1 MTECTENDFLFK
13 QVADSSFMERTA
25 HIVKTKLQQ
34 ECKSL
39 LLLFFALISSLIY
52 AQDTQGGIAG
62 KVAMID
68 GQPLRAISVSLLG
81 TNHQTLTDDDGNYKF
96 TNLNAGQYTVKL
108 QILGNKE
115 IQLPVEVKGGE
126 TTSLDYQLTKE
137 NIQAI
142 QEVVIM
148 KNTNRFSKKESGFVA
163 RLPLKNLENPQVYN
177 TVTKELFQ
185 EQVAV
190 DLGSISKNVPG
201 AGVPMIANQGRVT
214 FRSRGFETEP
224 NARNGVAGAAFS
236 VIDPVNLERIEAIKG
251 PSATLF
257 GKSVAS
263 SYGGVYNRVTKKPYN
278 GFGGEVG
285 YVGGSWDYNRL
296 TVDVNTPVNKDRTAL
311 FRLNAAGTFEK
322 SFQDLGFTNSLAI
335 APSFSYQINDRM
347 SLLLD
352 VEFNQAKGTSVVR
365 FNPYTGSNK
374 TQSIADMKFPY
385 YKNFLG
391 DDLAYETQMMNI
403 FAQLNYKVSEN
414 WTSQTIVSRARSTIN
429 GYISA
434 INGKTDSTASAQV
447 MVGTTSFIAT
457 NIQQN
462 FIGDF
467 HIGRFRNRM
476 VVGLDYYNNS
486 NHFDRYHTN
495 TKVFNFVHPSADFRV
510 NHNTIDALTATSVAR
525 RENNGDNTYA
535 AYVSNVFNVTD
546 QLMVMASLR
555 VDRFQFKGVYDIA
568 TGEVKGGLSN
578 SGTQTGPY
586 GQTALSPKLGLVY
599 EILKNKVSLFGNYM
613 NGFNNVSGTDINGNT
628 FKPEYANQLEFG
640 VKGDL
645 FNHRL
650 VGTLSYYNIRVDNI
664 LRTNPDDINYSI
676 QDGTQLSK
684 GFEAEITA
692 NPFDGLNIVAGYAY
706 NDSKFTNANPSV
718 NGLRPALSGPANM
731 FNFWVSY
738 RIPQGKLKGLGI
750 GGGGNMGS
758 SSYQTNTQTAKVI
771 IPSYTMLDLGIFYD
785 QPKYRVGLKFD
796 NITNEKAWSVRL
808 TPQAPA
814 RFLGSVSLKF

>member
-1 MTECTENDFLFK
+1 MLPGRHMPHSAETRQNDISTKKQQWIKPIFIFLY
-13 QVADSSFMERTA
+13 
-25 HIVKTKLQQ
+25 
-34 ECKSL
+34 
-39 LLLFFALISSLIY
+39 SLIGLTTLH
-52 AQDTQGGIAG
+52 AQNLQGSISG
-62 KVAMID
+62 KVNMVD
-68 GQPLRAISVSLLG
+68 GQPLRAISVSLPEA
-81 TNHQTLTDDDGNYKF
+81 NRQTLTDDEGNYHF
-96 TNLNAGQYTVKL
+96 VNLNAGSYTVKL
-108 QILGNKE
+108 QILGAKE
-115 IQLPVEVKGGE
+115 VRLPAEVKAGE
-126 TTSLDYQLTKE
+126 TTILDYQLTQE

-278 GFGGEVG
+278 DFGGEVG
-285 YVGGSWDYNRL
+285 YVGGSWNYNRL

-311 FRLNAAGTFEK
+311 FRLNAAGTTEK
-322 SFQDLGFTNSLAI
+322 SFQDIGFTNSLAI

-365 FNPYTGSNK
+365 FNPYTGSK
-374 TQSIADMKFPY
+374 KIQSIADMKFPY
-385 YKNFLG
+385 YKNFLS
-391 DDLAYETQMMNI
+391 DDLAYETQMLNI

-414 WTSQTIVSRARSTIN
+414 WTSQTILSRARSTIN

-467 HIGRFRNRM
+467 RIGRFRNRM
-476 VVGLDYYNNS
+476 VVGLDFYNNS

-510 NHNTIDALTATSVAR
+510 NSNTIDALTATSAFR
-525 RENNGDNTYA
+525 RENNSDNTYA
-535 AYVSNVFNVTD
+535 AYVSDVFNITE

-555 VDRFQFKGVYDIA
+555 VDRFQFKGVYDIT
-568 TGEVKGGLSN
+568 TGEIKGGLSN
-578 SGTQTGPY
+578 SGVQSGPY
-586 GQTALSPKLGLVY
+586 GQTAFSPKMGIVY
-599 EILKNKVSLFGNYM
+599 EVLKNKLSLFGNYM

-628 FKPEYANQLEFG
+628 FKPEYANQLELG
-640 VKGDL
+640 IKADI

-676 QDGTQLSK
+676 QDGTQVSK
-684 GFEAEITA
+684 GFEAELTA
-692 NPFDGLNIVAGYAY
+692 NPFDGFNVVAGYAY
-706 NDSKFTNANPSV
+706 NDSKFTNANLSV

-731 FNFWVSY
+731 FNFWISY
-738 RIPQGKLKGLGI
+738 RIPEGKLKGLGI

-758 SSYQTNTQTAKVI
+758 SSYQTNTQAAKVI
-771 IPSYTMLDLGIFYD
+771 IPSYKMFDIGIFYD
-785 QPKYRVGLKFD
+785 QAKYRVGLKFD

-808 TPQAPA
+808 TPQAPS